1 MDKVEK
7 ARVFKNG
14 RSQAVR
20 IPAQY
25 HFKSDEV
32 YIRCNPNTG
41 ELTMSERPLIPSFDE
56 IYANLDAARS
66 ADFVVNRDP
75 APPIE
80 RESLRSNSPS
90 TFLNQ

>member
-20 IPAQY
+20 IPTQY

-75 APPIE
+75 APPTQ
-80 RESLRSNSPS
+80 RESL
-90 TFLNQ
+90 